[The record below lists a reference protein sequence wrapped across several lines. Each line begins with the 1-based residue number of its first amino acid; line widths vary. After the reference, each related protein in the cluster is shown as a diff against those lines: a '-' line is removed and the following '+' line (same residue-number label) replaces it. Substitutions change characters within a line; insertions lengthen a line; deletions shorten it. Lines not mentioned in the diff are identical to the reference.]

1 MAAPDFSVAGELILV
16 VGATGALGRAAALA
30 LAEGGA
36 RLTLTAGNAEV
47 LAAVAAER
55 GVGAVQVA
63 RRADSEEDA
72 DAMVAA
78 AVEAHGGL
86 DGVVLAAGTNVVAPI
101 VEMAPETWDSVMAAN
116 VRGPWLVCRS
126 AGRQLIAQ
134 GRGGSVVLISSARG
148 KLGHPA
154 GYSAYCPSKAAVDLL
169 AKTLG
174 AEWGAHGIRVNAIAP
189 TVFRSPV
196 TAWMFGDDERATTV
210 RTAFLSRIPLGRLE
224 EPDDLTGPSSSCSR
238 PRRRSSPV
246 TSSTPTGATRRADRR
261 PRSGGRDRRRPD
273 GARDRPGA
281 RLRRRAGA
289 GLGARGRRCAP
300 PSTRG

>member
-1 MAAPDFSVAGELILV
+1 MAAPDFSVAGQSILV

-36 RLTLTAGNAEV
+36 RLTLTAGNAEA
-47 LAAVAAER
+47 LAAVAAEC
-55 GVGAVQVA
+55 GEGAVQVA

-224 EPDDLTGPSSSCSR
+224 EPDDLTGPVQFLL
-238 PRRRSSPV
+238 SPA
-246 TSSTPTGATRRADRR
+246 SAFITGHVLYAD
-261 PRSGGRDRRRPD
+261 GGYT
-273 GARDRPGA
+273 A
-281 RLRRRAGA
+281 
-289 GLGARGRRCAP
+289 C
-300 PSTRG
+300 